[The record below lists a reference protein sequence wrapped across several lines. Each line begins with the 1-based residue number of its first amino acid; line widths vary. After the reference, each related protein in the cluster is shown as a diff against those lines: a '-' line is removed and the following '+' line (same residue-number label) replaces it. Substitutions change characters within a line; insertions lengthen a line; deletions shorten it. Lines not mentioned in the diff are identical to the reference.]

1 MASIS
6 PYRPNFVFSSFPT
19 RVPNSNPLFHGV
31 RFRGLSHHKPF
42 LRGSLAVARFGF
54 KPEFLP
60 DPDNAE
66 GFVREFFGKAESVL
80 YTIADAAVSASPE
93 NVTTAKQT
101 DDWFTGITNYMESVL
116 KVCYVLLIVTYKTS
130 LLILVSLKLE
140 NTEKGATS
148 V

>member
-1 MASIS
+1 MATIS
-6 PYRPNFVFSSFPT
+6 TYHPNFVFSRFPD
-19 RVPNSNPLFHGV
+19 RVPTPNPLFCGV
-31 RFRGLSHHKPF
+31 QFRGLSHHKPF

-66 GFVREFFGKAESVL
+66 GFVRELFGKAESVL

-101 DDWFTGITNYMESVL
+101 EDWFTGITNYMETVL
-116 KVCYVLLIVTYKTS
+116 KVC
-130 LLILVSLKLE
+130 
-140 NTEKGATS
+140 
-148 V
+148 